1 MLFFDGEPFERNR
14 SSSPQMVSKG
24 LSARWIRLPCCHAIG
39 TARSAA
45 QPLSGWQAD
54 EAAAR
59 LTQRAFGARP
69 IPGVAFEPLR
79 ITSARSRPLRLGLA
93 RTDLQ

>member
-1 MLFFDGEPFERNR
+1 MLSFDREPFERNR

-24 LSARWIRLPCCHAIG
+24 LSARRIRLPCCRAIG
-39 TARSAA
+39 TARSADRQRA
-45 QPLSGWQAD
+45 GWQAD

-59 LTQRAFGARP
+59 LNQRAFGARP
-69 IPGVAFEPLR
+69 IPGAASEPLR